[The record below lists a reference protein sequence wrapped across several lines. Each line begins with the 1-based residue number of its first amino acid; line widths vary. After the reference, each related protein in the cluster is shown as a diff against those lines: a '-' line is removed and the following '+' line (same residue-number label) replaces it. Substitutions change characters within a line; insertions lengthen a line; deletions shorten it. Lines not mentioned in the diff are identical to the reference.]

1 MPFISSLSVT
11 IPRDLLFRRYD
22 LIYTHMLSSFQ
33 TITAFFIGHIIRR
46 KPFVVMTEHW
56 YLRNSR
62 MVNWWYR
69 TVSRSARLVVAQ
81 STRSRRF
88 FVEVLGIPCDRV
100 VTCVNTVGD
109 LDALP
114 YAKELEAELRGR
126 STFKVLCVARFK
138 EVKGQDNLISA
149 FRQIDGDDIEL
160 IFVGEHVTDFGQDCV
175 RSASG
180 DDRIRFQGAVPFE
193 SVLAFYR
200 ACDLFV
206 LPNRFTEDPLEG
218 AESFGY
224 AALEAA
230 YLGLPV
236 ILSGA
241 TGCAEDL
248 VIEGVTGRH
257 VAEGNP
263 EALRMVL
270 TDLFAS
276 RDQVRRMGAA
286 ARKHAR
292 SLCSE
297 ATIEGF
303 ASALEGIL
311 DEMGR

>member
-1 MPFISSLSVT
+1 
-11 IPRDLLFRRYD
+11 LLFRRYD

-33 TITAFFIGHIIRR
+33 TITTFFIGHIIRR

-56 YLRNSR
+56 HLRKSR
-62 MVNWWYR
+62 TVNWWYR

-88 FVEVLGIPCDRV
+88 FVEVLGVPHERV

-114 YAKELEAELRGR
+114 YAEEIEAELRGR
-126 STFKVLCVARFK
+126 ATFKVLCVARFK

-160 IFVGEHVTDFGQDCV
+160 ILVGEHATDFGQECV
-175 RSASG
+175 KIASG
-180 DDRIRFQGAVPFE
+180 DDRIRFQGAAPFE

-206 LPNRFTEDPLEG
+206 LPNRFTKDPLEG

-230 YLGLPV
+230 YLGLPI

-248 VIEGVTGRH
+248 VIEGVTGRQ
-257 VAEGNP
+257 VAEGSP
-263 EALRMVL
+263 EALRAAL
-270 TDLFAS
+270 TELFAAP
-276 RDQVRRMGAA
+276 DQVKRMGVAA
-286 ARKHAR
+286 KEHAR
-292 SLCSE
+292 GLCSD

-303 ASALEGIL
+303 ASALEDIL
-311 DEMGR
+311 DELGRQPSVPAS